1 MSKCCAQCECHCLKL
16 NSKQMMRWRLSL
28 SLSLSHTQAYT
39 HTLRK
44 HSHRNGDN
52 RRNKGAF
59 YVVCVLFRGAF
70 YTHTHDILWYLNRR
84 GRYIDSFD
92 IKRFWYRKIWTRH
105 TYALEF
111 IYTDLNSMGTKSR
124 QLWCCW
130 RCGEWVTYNG
140 LDIYIA
146 IILLL
151 EEDAHSSLHC
161 KRATAAY
168 VSLRPSL
175 SHSLWWS
182 LTECLRNSPTVS
194 GSNIPSLTVSFS
206 LCHKP
211 GRTIYGMDTQWAV
224 NRMAYIVGNTF
235 ECLLSVPRLPSEKTT
250 SQHDRATARQRYGT
264 LPISMWDRLSV
275 STWHESS
282 CC

>member
-146 IILLL
+146 IIFLL

-161 KRATAAY
+161 KRATTAI
-168 VSLRPSL
+168 VSLRPSVSL
-175 SHSLWWS
+175 SIDRSQSATPASAIPPQCQPPTYLASLRPLASAIRPGAQYTPW
-182 LTECLRNSPTVS
+182 TRNEQS
-194 GSNIPSLTVSFS
+194 IEWL
-206 LCHKP
+206 
-211 GRTIYGMDTQWAV
+211 
-224 NRMAYIVGNTF
+224 
-235 ECLLSVPRLPSEKTT
+235 
-250 SQHDRATARQRYGT
+250 
-264 LPISMWDRLSV
+264 
-275 STWHESS
+275 
-282 CC
+282 